1 MLTQIQ
7 TTDRQVTLLATCP
20 RPRALAFV
28 PAASVITET
37 VIINSVST
45 KSVSTKSELPN
56 RVPTNSVPTASV
68 PTTSVPTTSV
78 PTTPVSTSHV
88 TTTVPAPWAPSAWS
102 QLAPISAAAFAR
114 VPGFGAMAG
123 YAVFAPR
130 PMSGF
135 GTDSVVRRDGE
146 GFVGLNRENGSTS
159 SKQQDQKHLTARRE
173 PVTWRPPH

>member
-7 TTDRQVTLLATCP
+7 TTDRQVTLLAACP

-45 KSVSTKSELPN
+45 KSVSTKSVLPN
-56 RVPTNSVPTASV
+56 RVPTNSVPTA
-68 PTTSVPTTSV
+68 SVPTTSV

-102 QLAPISAAAFAR
+102 QLAPISAAASAR

>member
-56 RVPTNSVPTASV
+56 RVPTNSVPTA
-68 PTTSVPTTSV
+68 SVPTTSV